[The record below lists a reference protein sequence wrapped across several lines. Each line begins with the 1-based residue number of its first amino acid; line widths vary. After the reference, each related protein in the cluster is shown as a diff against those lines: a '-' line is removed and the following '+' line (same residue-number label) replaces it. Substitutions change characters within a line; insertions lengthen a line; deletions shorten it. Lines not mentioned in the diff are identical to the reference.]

1 MAATASAAPS
11 CRSSSPGTGTMKS
24 HARRA
29 AALLLLIAAPS
40 LRAGAPPKL
49 AEPPPR
55 LVLLIAVDQMRYDYL
70 TRFGSD
76 FEAGLKQLFATGA
89 VFTNA
94 HLDHY
99 PTVTAVGHATML
111 TGAAPS
117 VSGIVGNDWYER
129 AQRLAVDAVADPA
142 VQIVG
147 QSGPGASPHRLRVS
161 TIGDELKLAGR
172 DSRVISVSFKDRS
185 AILMGGRM
193 ADAAYWYRNGGF
205 VTSTW
210 YRPELPAWAREAMA
224 GGLIEKWLGR
234 EWRALTR
241 GPEPGPLF
249 TTLPVAPGGN
259 FDAALPATAFGND
272 AIVEFAI
279 AALAGEG
286 LGTREATD
294 VLAVSFSCNDY
305 VGHGKGPHS
314 AEVADITR
322 RTDLVIG
329 RLLAAVESQV
339 GLARTLVVLTADH
352 GVSPVPAEMTARKMP
367 GGRLQREE
375 LRKAAT
381 SALEAAHGPG
391 AWVQARAG
399 TTLHLN
405 RALIAERQLDL
416 ETLARTAADRIEQ
429 LPGVWRAYTRSEMRE
444 GRVGPDPWSRRVA
457 RSFDVER
464 SGDVEVLLQP
474 YWIASSN
481 AATHGSPWSYDTH
494 IPLILSGPG
503 FREGRYDGAVTLNDL
518 APTLATLLA
527 VETPSGATGRVLVE
541 ALERN

>member
-1 MAATASAAPS
+1 MNSL
-11 CRSSSPGTGTMKS
+11 
-24 HARRA
+24 ARRTA
-29 AALLLLIAAPS
+29 AFLLPFLLAAPS
-40 LRAGAPPKL
+40 LRAAAPPAL
-49 AEPPPR
+49 AGPPPR

-99 PTVTAVGHATML
+99 PSVTAVGHATML
-111 TGAAPS
+111 TGALPS

-129 AQRLAVDAVADPA
+129 ALNTPVDAVADPG

-147 QSGPGASPHRLRVS
+147 RAGAGGPGASPHRLRVS

-172 DSRVISVSFKDRS
+172 DARVIGVSFKDRS

-210 YRPELPAWAREAMA
+210 YRSELPAWARQAMA
-224 GGLIEKWLGR
+224 GGLVETWLGR
-234 EWRALTR
+234 EWRALTH
-241 GPEPGPLF
+241 GPGPAQLF
-249 TTLPVAPGGN
+249 TTLPAAPGGN
-259 FDAALPATAFGND
+259 FDVALPATAFGNELI
-272 AIVEFAI
+272 AEFAI
-279 AALAGEG
+279 AALTGEG

-352 GVSPVPAEMTARKMP
+352 GVSPVPEEIAARRMP
-367 GGRLQREE
+367 GGRVERAA
-375 LRKAAT
+375 LRQAAT

-391 AWVQARAG
+391 EWVQARAG

-405 RALIAERQLDL
+405 RALIAERRLDL
-416 ETLARTAADRIEQ
+416 EALARTAADRIEQ
-429 LPGVWRAYTRSEMRE
+429 LPGVWRAYTRGEMRA
-444 GRVGPDPWSRRVA
+444 GRIGPDPWSRRVA

-474 YWIASSN
+474 YWVAPGN
-481 AATHGSPWSYDTH
+481 PATHGSPWSYDTH
-494 IPLILSGPG
+494 IPLVLSGPG
-503 FREGRYDGAVTLNDL
+503 FRAGRYDGAVTLNDL

-527 VETPSGATGRVLVE
+527 VETPSGAAGRVLSE
-541 ALERN
+541 ALSGR

>member
-1 MAATASAAPS
+1 MDSL
-11 CRSSSPGTGTMKS
+11 
-24 HARRA
+24 ARRT
-29 AALLLLIAAPS
+29 AALLLFLLALAAPT
-40 LRAGAPPKL
+40 LRAGAPPAL
-49 AEPPPR
+49 ADPPPR

-76 FEAGLKQLFATGA
+76 FEAGLKQLFDTGA

-99 PTVTAVGHATML
+99 PSVTAVGHATML
-111 TGAAPS
+111 TGALPS

-129 AQRLAVDAVADPA
+129 ALKLPVDGVADPG
-142 VQIVG
+142 VQVVG
-147 QSGPGASPHRLRVS
+147 HTGAGGTGASPHRLRVS

-172 DSRVISVSFKDRS
+172 DSRVITVSFKDRS

-205 VTSTW
+205 VTSSW

-224 GGLIEKWLGR
+224 AGLVEKWRGR

-241 GPEPGPLF
+241 GPGPGPLF
-249 TTLPVAPGGN
+249 TTLPTAPGGP
-259 FDAALPATAFGND
+259 FDMALPATAFGNE
-272 AIVEFAI
+272 AIADFAI

-294 VLAVSFSCNDY
+294 VLAVSFSCHDY

-314 AEVADITR
+314 PEAADITR
-322 RTDLVIG
+322 RMDRVIG
-329 RLLAAVESQV
+329 RLLAAVESRV

-352 GVSPVPAEMTARKMP
+352 GVSPVPEEMAARKMA
-367 GGRLQREE
+367 GGRLEREE

-381 SALEAAHGPG
+381 AALEAAHGPG

-405 RALIAERQLDL
+405 RALIAERRLDL
-416 ETLARTAADRIEQ
+416 EALARTAADRIEE
-429 LPGVWRAYTRSEMRE
+429 LPGVWRAYTRGEMRE

-474 YWIASSN
+474 YWIASGN

-503 FREGRYDGAVTLNDL
+503 FRAGRYDGAVTLNDL
-518 APTLATLLA
+518 APTLATVLA
-527 VETPSGATGRVLVE
+527 VETPSGAAGRVLVE
-541 ALERN
+541 ALLPLDLAHRRP